1 VAQANLV
8 LDCVVEVGAFAF
20 FLLAGEGEGQESA
33 ARGAFVVA
41 VVGGGDRGGWRGLG

>member
-20 FLLAGEGEGQESA
+20 LAVACEGEGQESA

-41 VVGGGDRGGWRGLG
+41 VVGGGERGGWRGLG